1 MEPFDIAWMQTISL
15 IMYLIILANMARL
28 WMTFSYMRHELDDVY
43 GLINDIHHHMG
54 ICDCG
59 DPGVIVLPLSKLEE
73 HFGLA
78 EDLDELANAE
88 VIREWDDAL

>member
-88 VIREWDDAL
+88 AIREWDDAL

>member
-88 VIREWDDAL
+88 AIRDWDEG

>member
-54 ICDCG
+54 LCDCG

-88 VIREWDDAL
+88 AIREWDDAL